1 MNESVW
7 LARETEE
14 LKADRAGDKMMANV
28 NFLITSVSRKV
39 WLVNAFKDALKQEAI
54 KGKVVSVDKN
64 PLSAGLYESDTH
76 YIVPPSSDRS
86 FIPNVLEICKK
97 ENVRLLVPT
106 RNGELLLFAKNKE
119 RFEENG
125 IKILVS
131 DPEVIEVCNDKY
143 RFYQFLAKNNIP
155 TPKTFLPN
163 QVFCSSMEYPLI
175 VKPRYGS
182 GGKNIFKVK
191 NKKELEF
198 FINYVSE
205 PVIQKFVKG
214 KEYTVDLLSDF
225 DGKVLTVVPRER
237 IETFGGESFKGRT
250 IKDYKII
257 RHAKKLAERLGTIG
271 HITIQCLTNKKIKF
285 TEVNPRFG
293 GGAALGI
300 AAGANTPLL
309 ILKLV
314 LGEKIKPMIGEFT
327 EGLLMLRYTKDIF
340 LKGNGLNRELK

>member
-1 MNESVW
+1 MNW
-7 LARETEE
+7 KNR
-14 LKADRAGDKMMANV
+14 NV
-28 NFLITSVSRKV
+28 VENVLITSVSRKV
-39 WLVNAFKDALKQEAI
+39 WLVNAFKDALKQEGI
-54 KGKVVSVDKN
+54 KGKVVSVDMN
-64 PLSAGLYESDTH
+64 PLSAGLYVSDTH

-86 FIPNVLEICKK
+86 FMPRILEICER
-97 ENVRLLVPT
+97 ENIRLLVPT
-106 RNGELLLFAKNKE
+106 RNGELLLFAKNKD
-119 RFEENG
+119 RFEKYG
-125 IKILVS
+125 VKILVS
-131 DPEVIEVCNDKY
+131 EPEVIEVCNDKY

-163 QVFCSSMEYPLI
+163 QAFCSSMEYPLI
-175 VKPRYGS
+175 IKPRYGS
-182 GGKNIFKVK
+182 GGKDTFKVK
-191 NKKELEF
+191 NKKEIEL
-198 FINYVSE
+198 FINYVSQ
-205 PVIQKFVKG
+205 PVIQEFVEG

-250 IKDYKII
+250 VKDHRII

-271 HITIQCLTNKKIKF
+271 HITIQCLANKEIIKF

-314 LGEKIKPMIGEFT
+314 LGEKIKPMIGDFT
-327 EGLLMLRYTKDIF
+327 EGLILLRYTKDIF
-340 LKGNGLNRELK
+340 LKGNALNREIK